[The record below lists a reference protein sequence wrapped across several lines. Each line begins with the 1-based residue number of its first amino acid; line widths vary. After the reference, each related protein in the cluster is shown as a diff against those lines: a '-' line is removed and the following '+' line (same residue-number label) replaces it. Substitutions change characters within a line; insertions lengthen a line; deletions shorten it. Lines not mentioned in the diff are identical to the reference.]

1 MTDTRQE
8 ALIRD
13 AIAAEAGQAVD
24 HRTVLAT
31 LHGGRTRRR
40 PFALFA
46 AAGLTVVAAVVAVVV
61 PLTVD
66 RGAAPPATDPAAPPV
81 TATATA
87 TAWTVLLIGLDG
99 SANTDSAVLARVGA
113 DGSVSAAALP
123 RDVLVD
129 IPGEGPGRLGSA
141 YARAHAAARAD
152 GRDGDLAGV
161 QSLVRTVEALTGV
174 AVDHY
179 AAVDVAAFGA
189 LSDAVGGVPV
199 CLRRPARDE
208 LSGVDLPAGPQTV
221 SGAQALA
228 FLRQREGLANRD
240 LDRIV
245 RQLAFLRSLAG
256 ELAEAGPAEI
266 ARLARVT
273 ATGVRVDPGLDV
285 LELAGRLTP
294 AVRTAIIPLG
304 DEVDADGGRA
314 HRVDPAA
321 VRAFMAGFFAD
332 GATGAP
338 TGGHSVPLPATETE
352 KPGRTPPPVD
362 CVR

>member
-31 LHGGRTRRR
+31 LRGGRTRRR

-46 AAGLTVVAAVVAVVV
+46 AAGLTVAAAVVAVVV

-81 TATATA
+81 TTTAR
-87 TAWTVLLIGLDG
+87 TVLLVGLDG
-99 SANTDSAVLARVGA
+99 SANTDSAMLARVGA

-129 IPGEGPGRLGSA
+129 IPGVGRGRLSSA

-152 GRDGDLAGV
+152 GRDGDLAGA

-179 AAVDVAAFGA
+179 AVVDVAAFGA

-199 CLRRPARDE
+199 CLRRPVRDE
-208 LSGVDLPAGPQTV
+208 LSGVDLPAGPQSI
-221 SGAQALA
+221 SGAQAPA
-228 FLRQREGLANRD
+228 FLRQREGLANGD

-304 DEVDADGGRA
+304 DEVDTDGGQAR
-314 HRVDPAA
+314 RVDPAA